1 MSSLNNSIG
10 SSGSN
15 SKSMSQNSA
24 PNLIPI
30 LGLFQVALDDQGRI
44 KLPKNVLDNFDGQ
57 VYIAQGPD
65 VTLQIYPLSEFSK
78 ILPDIEKLSDADK
91 VERQRKRNFFAGEIL
106 KLDKSGRLVIK
117 PYFRESLKLEGEV
130 ILTGGGNK
138 LELWNKN
145 TYEQYSKKDLEG

>member
-1 MSSLNNSIG
+1 MSSQNTSRGNNSG
-10 SSGSN
+10 SG
-15 SKSMSQNSA
+15 KLSQ
-24 PNLIPI
+24 IPI

-44 KLPKNVLDNFDGQ
+44 KLPKNVLDNFEGQ

-65 VTLQIYPLSEFSK
+65 VTLQIYPLGEFSK
-78 ILPDIEKLSDADK
+78 ILPEIEKLSDADK

-117 PYFRESLKLEGEV
+117 PYFRESLQLEGDV

-145 TYEQYSKKDLEG
+145 TYEQYSKKDLEV